1 MEHRYESTS
10 ILFQLLKGF
19 GWSRDAPP
27 EIQASAGSLHQMLCV
42 YDLYMWVCP
51 KKGVPRNGWFIMENS
66 IKMDDLGVPLFLE
79 TSMYYQYQVI
89 QSAFSLSRSW
99 RSQTAI
105 ERVTLPSQKNHKE
118 LSGHFSTQHFLVKGF
133 QDLPVY
139 TMDKFP
145 FTVHRSN
152 IRNPPNKSRGTK
164 KTLLTRRQRQWRSTL
179 PAQNVTKCHLPRVV
193 WTSPHDLSWN

>member
-1 MEHRYESTS
+1 MQHQRFQEACYSGVQLNQKMSKSGVEHRYESTS

-79 TSMYYQYQVI
+79 TSMYYQDQVI

-105 ERVTLPSQKNHKE
+105 ERVTVLPSQ
-118 LSGHFSTQHFLVKGF
+118 
-133 QDLPVY
+133 
-139 TMDKFP
+139 
-145 FTVHRSN
+145 
-152 IRNPPNKSRGTK
+152 
-164 KTLLTRRQRQWRSTL
+164 
-179 PAQNVTKCHLPRVV
+179 
-193 WTSPHDLSWN
+193 